1 MHVWLSHV
9 SVRTSVQRALWASRK
24 IYAGSSFSIEIAT
37 EELFDS
43 DNCQNLCSS
52 LGNAKS
58 SESQLFSLSQR
69 KVHVKYFRN
78 LKRMKLIYAFTRIV
92 EHWPSGVTTEILFF
106 WETHQSL
113 DFPFSHSSSRIHIL
127 ECFYITTTCV
137 PYSMTCLEYRPV
149 EAVLVRAL
157 MHRCPLF
164 FNLK

>member
-1 MHVWLSHV
+1 MSKF
-9 SVRTSVQRALWASRK
+9 ALITR
-24 IYAGSSFSIEIAT
+24 
-37 EELFDS
+37 
-43 DNCQNLCSS
+43 
-52 LGNAKS
+52 KS

-78 LKRMKLIYAFTRIV
+78 LKRMKLIYAFTRIG

-106 WETHQSL
+106 WGTHQSL

-127 ECFYITTTCV
+127 ECSYITTTCV

>member
-1 MHVWLSHV
+1 M
-9 SVRTSVQRALWASRK
+9 QKAL
-24 IYAGSSFSIEIAT
+24 
-37 EELFDS
+37 
-43 DNCQNLCSS
+43 NPN
-52 LGNAKS
+52 
-58 SESQLFSLSQR
+58 FSLSQR

-78 LKRMKLIYAFTRIV
+78 LKRMKLIYAFTRIG

-127 ECFYITTTCV
+127 ECSYITTTCV

-164 FNLK
+164 LTWNKLWRPTVSFAFLHICSERCHILSLLKLMTVTQKWAFL